1 MRYQYLSF
9 AGGVGLFQLTPSVP
23 SPAFYGMLFP
33 MLWCLRIWRKQ
44 RYFALLACGFLWAMF
59 RADLA
64 LRTRLPAQFADQAIE
79 VIGSVSEI
87 SSPGQL
93 ARQFEFEVANA
104 STYGGQALKLST
116 LKLAWYSREAPRE
129 PGVVCRLMVR
139 LQLAI
144 GKRNLGVFDREK
156 CLFTKRI
163 SAVGDVIEHPSNACS
178 GTSKHWQ
185 LSRIRHAIRASIVAA
200 FERSEDRAIVLALGI
215 ADRSALSDGHWKV
228 LGAAG
233 TAHLFAISGLHISLV
248 AVATAAL
255 LY

>member
-9 AGGVGLFQLTPSVP
+9 AGGVGLFQLMPSVP

-64 LRTRLPAQFADQAIE
+64 LSTRLPAQFADQAIE
-79 VIGSVSEI
+79 VTGSVSEI
-87 SSPGQL
+87 SSSVQL

-104 STYGGQALKLST
+104 STYGGQALKLSK

-144 GKRNLGVFDREK
+144 A
-156 CLFTKRI
+156 
-163 SAVGDVIEHPSNACS
+163 SVIWVCSIARSGYSPNAYPPS
-178 GTSKHWQ
+178 GT
-185 LSRIRHAIRASIVAA
+185 
-200 FERSEDRAIVLALGI
+200 
-215 ADRSALSDGHWKV
+215 
-228 LGAAG
+228 
-233 TAHLFAISGLHISLV
+233 
-248 AVATAAL
+248 
-255 LY
+255 